1 MKCLFRRETFDQDAW
16 WKGWVEQKTAQS
28 KIYCQNLTAYEGRD
42 IGGAEEELWVCFL
55 PLSVLC
61 VIAVRALWL
70 QEAFALSA
78 PWDSADKWN
87 NQEVVW
93 DWALSVP
100 VTMIESHFAVAPNCI
115 FLSRSGRA
123 CVSQELF
130 SGTFSSLCCCCCVKL
145 AALQTSELPFSQ
157 VVCSLDFQQLFFSSS
172 SP

>member
-1 MKCLFRRETFDQDAW
+1 MKCLSRRETFNQDAW
-16 WKGWVEQKTAQS
+16 WKGWVEQKTEQS
-28 KIYCQNLTAYEGRD
+28 KIYCQNLTAYEDRD

-55 PLSVLC
+55 PVSVLC
-61 VIAVRALWL
+61 VIAVKALWL

-78 PWDSADKWN
+78 PWDSADKWS

-115 FLSRSGRA
+115 FLCWSGRA
-123 CVSQELF
+123 CVSQKLF
-130 SGTFSSLCCCCCVKL
+130 SGTFRCCCVKL
-145 AALQTSELPFSQ
+145 AALQATELPFSRA
-157 VVCSLDFQQLFFSSS
+157 VCSLDFQLLHWLLFSSS